1 MSLTP
6 LQRINR
12 ILAFY
17 YKRGI
22 NKESVNKVQ
31 RNILKAKLEQ
41 KKHLIELMNMKD
53 SKYYENQ
60 FKTKD
65 YGRHNNV

>member
-1 MSLTP
+1 MSLTT

-12 ILAFY
+12 IIAFY
-17 YKRGI
+17 YKRGT
-22 NKESVNKVQ
+22 NKESVNKVH
-31 RNILKAKLEQ
+31 RKILAIKF
-41 KKHLIELMNMKD
+41 KD

-60 FKTKD
+60 FKVKD

>member
-12 ILAFY
+12 IIAFY
-17 YKRGI
+17 YKRGT
-22 NKESVNKVQ
+22 NKESVNKVH
-31 RNILKAKLEQ
+31 RKILSIKF
-41 KKHLIELMNMKD
+41 KD

-60 FKTKD
+60 FKPKD